1 MPLSKSEVMKRFR
14 ARHPERV
21 AASLVDYDRRHPK
34 RGIYDHA
41 RRRAKKAG
49 LPFSIR
55 QSDIEIPT
63 LCPVLGIPLFRNFG
77 ESGPGDNS
85 PSIDRIR
92 PELGYV
98 PGNVAVISNRA
109 NRIKSN
115 ANLAELEKVTAWL
128 KGVLADGRTCPDD

>member
-1 MPLSKSEVMKRFR
+1 MQSKAEVNRR
-14 ARHPERV
+14 YRERHPERV
-21 AASLVDYDRRHPK
+21 AAALADYDRRHPK
-34 RGIYDHA
+34 RGIYEHA
-41 RRRAKKAG
+41 RRRAKKLG

-55 QSDIEIPT
+55 QSDFEIPD
-63 LCPVLGIPLFRNFG
+63 LCPVLGIPLFRNLG

-98 PGNVAVISNRA
+98 PSNIAVISNRA

-115 ANLAELEKVTAWL
+115 ASLAELELLVAWL
-128 KGVLADGRTCPDD
+128 RRKTNGNSKPHY